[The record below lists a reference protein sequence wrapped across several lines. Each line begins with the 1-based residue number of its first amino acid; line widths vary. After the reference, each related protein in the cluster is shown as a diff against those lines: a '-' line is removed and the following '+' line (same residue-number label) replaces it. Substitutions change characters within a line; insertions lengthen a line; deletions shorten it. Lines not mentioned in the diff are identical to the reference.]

1 MFVLLL
7 ESGYGDD
14 SIPAPNVDITEL
26 VPMSSIVEHPP
37 TSMGDCL
44 ASVGDV
50 GINVSSSSSNFVWVH
65 FELVPGN
72 DAVVDAM
79 FTVLPSDVKEACCPS
94 DP

>member
-7 ESGYGDD
+7 VLGYDD
-14 SIPAPNVDITEL
+14 NSIPVPDVDIPEL
-26 VPMSSIVEHPP
+26 LPMSSIVEQPP
-37 TSMGDCL
+37 TNIGDCL

-72 DAVVDAM
+72 DVVLDAM
-79 FTVLPSDVKEACCPS
+79 LMMLLSDVKEDWCPS
-94 DP
+94 DA

>member
-7 ESGYGDD
+7 LLGYDDD
-14 SIPAPNVDITEL
+14 SIPAPVVDIL
-26 VPMSSIVEHPP
+26 GLLPMSSIVAHPP
-37 TSMGDCL
+37 TNIGDCL

-72 DAVVDAM
+72 VVLVDAM
-79 FTVLPSDVKEACCPS
+79 LTVLLSDVKEACCPS
-94 DP
+94 DA